1 MNNGGA
7 VIPIRAKPRRAD
19 WRKHRHNIG
28 YSRGKNTRRARIS
41 RTPRSRIRPHPRR
54 AAAFRLFDAV
64 MNHDNANPPAIA
76 RRATNT
82 PGFLLFMICLFSSAG
97 QLAIDIYVPALPAM
111 AHFFTTSPQAIQ
123 SSVSGY
129 MAAYALGQLIFG
141 PIADAHGRK
150 RVLAFGI
157 AIFTIG
163 CLLSLVAP
171 NLETFVLARCL
182 QGFGIATTNLL
193 AKAIITDSFS
203 GTALLHA
210 FTYMSIAWGLA
221 PIIAPVIGAH
231 LQTWFGWRSCLVFL
245 LIWAVV
251 MWGVLWRY
259 HDTLRQPVKLETR
272 TLVANARKVLASPV
286 FQSCF
291 LAQGLCYS
299 ILLVFNIVGPF
310 MVQSTLHKPPTFF
323 GYLALGIGLMYFLG
337 GLSNRLHGPRMP
349 TPEVRLRAGSF
360 AMAASAIVM
369 LVLALTVGLRVWTL
383 ATPVLFMGFCA
394 GAMYPTL
401 MAKGNSLFPEVAGLT
416 SAILGCALLLVSSA
430 MMALAGFVSVQI
442 LTPLAVFFV
451 VLALTVVMM
460 VSKLLRHLAQLES
473 VQALQREGKA
483 A

>member
-1 MNNGGA
+1 MNASLTPARESNS
-7 VIPIRAKPRRAD
+7 PR
-19 WRKHRHNIG
+19 
-28 YSRGKNTRRARIS
+28 
-41 RTPRSRIRPHPRR
+41 
-54 AAAFRLFDAV
+54 
-64 MNHDNANPPAIA
+64 
-76 RRATNT
+76 
-82 PGFLLFMICLFSSAG
+82 FLLFLICLFSSAG
-97 QLAIDIYVPALPAM
+97 QLAIDIYVPALPDM
-111 AHFFTTSPQAIQ
+111 ARSFATTPQAIQ

-141 PIADAHGRK
+141 PVADAYGRK
-150 RVLAFGI
+150 RVLAFGLVI
-157 AIFTIG
+157 YTIG
-163 CLLSLVAP
+163 CLLSLGAP
-171 NLETFVLARCL
+171 NLETFILARCL

-203 GTALLHA
+203 GQALMHA

-231 LQTWFGWRSCLVFL
+231 LQEWFGWRACLVFL
-245 LIWAVV
+245 LVYSLV
-251 MWGVLWRY
+251 MWALWWHYRE
-259 HDTLRQPVKLETR
+259 TLPKPVRLEPR
-272 TLVANARKVLASPV
+272 TLIANAGKVLGSPV

-310 MVQSTLHKPPTFF
+310 MVQTTLHKPPTFF

-337 GLSNRLHGPRMP
+337 GLSNRIHGRGLPSA
-349 TPEVRLRAGSF
+349 EQRLRIGARVMAG
-360 AMAASAIVM
+360 AAVVM

-383 ATPVLFMGFCA
+383 ATPVLVMGLCA

-401 MAKGNSLFPEVAGLT
+401 MAKGNSLFPHIAGLT

-430 MMALAGFVSVQI
+430 MMGLAGFVSVQV

-451 VLALTVVMM
+451 ALSFIVVWM
-460 VSKLLRHLAQLES
+460 VTKLLRYLTQQQAAS
-473 VQALQREGKA
+473 VACGSGEA